1 MPARQAAQHH
11 AHAKKKGA
19 GAQRGV
25 NGALVG
31 HGREF
36 HGEGRRSTPLSA
48 RRCDPLSQKRA
59 PREQFAPTWHK
70 SVKNEIQAPSSPPVQ
85 AQTPLQTRCLPSY
98 RSCSQTTMYAEPI
111 YDSLHQ
117 DIFTEKHALLRS
129 FVLIF
134 FPVLVHTK
142 TALEKFIFYAEVTAD
157 ATAEEHGL
165 RLQCPGRSP
174 KERCIAPG
182 RPYPPHRGSA
192 SSEEELPFT
201 GTERKKKKKR

>member
-85 AQTPLQTRCLPSY
+85 TQTPLQTRCLPSY

-142 TALEKFIFYAEVTAD
+142 TALEKF
-157 ATAEEHGL
+157 HGL
-165 RLQCPGRSP
+165 CRGYCRCYCRGAWIEAAVPWKKPGGALHHSR
-174 KERCIAPG
+174 EAV
-182 RPYPPHRGSA
+182 PPTQGFCK
-192 SSEEELPFT
+192 L
-201 GTERKKKKKR
+201 

>member
-1 MPARQAAQHH
+1 
-11 AHAKKKGA
+11 
-19 GAQRGV
+19 
-25 NGALVG
+25 
-31 HGREF
+31 
-36 HGEGRRSTPLSA
+36 
-48 RRCDPLSQKRA
+48 
-59 PREQFAPTWHK
+59 
-70 SVKNEIQAPSSPPVQ
+70 
-85 AQTPLQTRCLPSY
+85 
-98 RSCSQTTMYAEPI
+98 MYAEPI

-142 TALEKFIFYAEVTAD
+142 TALEKFMVYAEVTAD

-182 RPYPPHRGSA
+182 RLYPPHRGSA

-201 GTERKKKKKR
+201 GTERKEKKKR